1 MSEFIT
7 PLIVGILTLMAWSLL
22 YRENVFYRI
31 AEVLMV
37 GFSMGYTLYISIS
50 TLNRIWFI
58 PLTQGKFWLIIP
70 AILGLLLYTIYS
82 RKYLFLSR
90 WATAAIAGAG
100 SGFAVSRAIP
110 VMIMGQIGGLGVKF
124 SGLSTTDLINHIIA
138 TIACIATVSY
148 FTFTIE
154 HKGPIGALA
163 KFGRW
168 SMMLAFGSTFGA
180 TLYANQIFTI
190 ERAAFLAKYPQ
201 NLLLIL
207 VVILI
212 VFDLYRRRKS

>member
-7 PLIVGILTLMAWSLL
+7 PLVVGALTLMAWSLL
-22 YRENVFYRI
+22 YRENVFYRV

-37 GFSMGYTLYISIS
+37 GFGMGYTLYISLS
-50 TLNRIWFI
+50 TLNRIWLQ
-58 PLTQGKFWLIIP
+58 PLIQGKFWLIIP

-82 RKYLFLSR
+82 KKYLFLSR
-90 WATAAIAGAG
+90 WAMAAIAGAG
-100 SGFAVSRAIP
+100 SGYAVSRAIP
-110 VMIMGQIGGLGVKF
+110 VMIIGQIMGLGVKF
-124 SGLSTTDLINHIIA
+124 SELSAMDLVNHIIA
-138 TIACIATVSY
+138 AISCIATVSY

-154 HKGPIGALA
+154 HRGWMGGLA
-163 KFGRW
+163 RIGRW

-201 NLLLIL
+201 NVLLIIAVL
-207 VVILI
+207 LI
-212 VFDLYRRRKS
+212 VFDVYKRRKS